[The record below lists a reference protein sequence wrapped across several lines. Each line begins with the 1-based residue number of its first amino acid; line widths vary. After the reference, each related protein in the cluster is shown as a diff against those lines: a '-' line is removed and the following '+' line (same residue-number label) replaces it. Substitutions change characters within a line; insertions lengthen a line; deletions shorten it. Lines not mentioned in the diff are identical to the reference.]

1 MSIRLK
7 SKQWCYNGK
16 YYKAALD
23 RKLRGQKQSRTKVCK
38 ECQKEALKVK
48 WNFGSQKR
56 GMKTTFEGEDVNHS
70 MGKASP
76 GNAEDSC
83 SFEQLLKKKKLRHIV
98 CARLLQSCPTLC
110 DHIYG
115 LQPTRLLCPSDSPGK
130 NSALLQR
137 VFLTQG
143 LNLCLLHLPG
153 LAGRFFTTGTT
164 WEAPKAHYLL
174 IYSFQKRWCILLYF
188 IFGHVSQYMG
198 S

>member
-23 RKLRGQKQSRTKVCK
+23 RKLREQKQSRTKVCK

-70 MGKASP
+70 TGKASP

-83 SFEQLLKKKKLRHIV
+83 SFEQLLKKKNYGALCVLGCYSHVQLCVTIYMDCSPPGSSVHRILQERIVPSSRGSSWPRDWTCVSYIYLDWQAGSLPLAPPGKPLRHII
-98 CARLLQSCPTLC
+98 C
-110 DHIYG
+110 
-115 LQPTRLLCPSDSPGK
+115 
-130 NSALLQR
+130 
-137 VFLTQG
+137 
-143 LNLCLLHLPG
+143 
-153 LAGRFFTTGTT
+153 
-164 WEAPKAHYLL
+164 
-174 IYSFQKRWCILLYF
+174 
-188 IFGHVSQYMG
+188 
-198 S
+198 